1 MWTQFENKVI
11 EIYNKAA
18 NSENSKV
25 QYEQNITKDDLG
37 NISIHVQYSGVLR
50 SVQEQICEIYNHID
64 KEKVLRATELLIRSF
79 NYRNGPALTLPEK
92 FEIYKLTEEINGGY
106 KRKPIKIIPKIEIL

>member
-1 MWTQFENKVI
+1 MRTQFENKVI

-50 SVQEQICEIYNHID
+50 SVQEQIC
-64 KEKVLRATELLIRSF
+64 
-79 NYRNGPALTLPEK
+79 
-92 FEIYKLTEEINGGY
+92 
-106 KRKPIKIIPKIEIL
+106 